1 MTEETAPE
9 MVEAVEAVE
18 TVEAPKKTLTEEQW
32 KEIRERYERGGVK
45 ATDLARE
52 YGISSSALS
61 QHFKKY
67 KVVAGARA
75 CIEAEAEVAA
85 TAAASPPPPKLTFS
99 DKRVAREE
107 QTREEGYNL
116 IRMARMKQARALAEA
131 EKTGTPIAAMKEA
144 VRVYRMQIASI
155 AEAVRFELEI
165 LQSDKFIKEEELPN
179 IEIRDL
185 SDEEAEE
192 LAGAPVGEDDEIVVT
207 E

>member
-18 TVEAPKKTLTEEQW
+18 SVEEPKKLTAEQW
-32 KEIRERYERGGVK
+32 AAIRDRYERGGVK
-45 ATDLARE
+45 AADLARE
-52 YGISSSALS
+52 YGISTSAIS

-67 KVVAGARA
+67 KVVAGGRA
-75 CIEAEAEVAA
+75 KAEAEAEVAA
-85 TAAASPPPPKLTFS
+85 TAAAAPPAPAKLTFA
-99 DKRVAREE
+99 DKRLAREE

-165 LQSDKFIKEEELPN
+165 LQSDKFIKEDELPN

-185 SDEEAEE
+185 SDEEAEA
-192 LAGAPVGEDDEIVVT
+192 LASGPTEEDDEVVVT